1 MRTPDP
7 LRRPGERLWQNNRIR
22 GKENTTDKSTIWLA
36 WLVELSA
43 LQAQNRGA
51 MTEPNQITA
60 ATYPIAVVMER
71 AKLAS
76 SWQPYQWEAK
86 GVVRDIFPAGTS
98 ARVMLRDE
106 RRWQILYPG
115 LELKLMLDE
124 AEGYYLN
131 LTSPE
136 PKVFVLWRFTDEIAR
151 PQFATVS
158 YHEGARGL
166 DSAENVDGVPMPVE
180 LLPWIGEFVEQHY
193 RPEPEKKKRY
203 ASNKDSG
210 RMGTRDER

>member
-1 MRTPDP
+1 
-7 LRRPGERLWQNNRIR
+7 
-22 GKENTTDKSTIWLA
+22 
-36 WLVELSA
+36 
-43 LQAQNRGA
+43 
-51 MTEPNQITA
+51 MTEPNEITA

-76 SWQPYQWEAK
+76 PWQPYRWEAR
-86 GVVRDIFPAGTS
+86 GVVRDIFPTGTS
-98 ARVMLRDE
+98 ERVMRQDE
-106 RRWQILYPG
+106 ERWQILYPG

-131 LTSPE
+131 LTSPQ
-136 PKVFVLWRFTDEIAR
+136 PKVFVLWRLSDEIAR

-158 YHEGARGL
+158 YHEGARWL
-166 DSAENVDGVPMPVE
+166 DSSENVDGVPMPVE

-210 RMGTRDER
+210 RMGRSE

>member
-1 MRTPDP
+1 
-7 LRRPGERLWQNNRIR
+7 
-22 GKENTTDKSTIWLA
+22 
-36 WLVELSA
+36 
-43 LQAQNRGA
+43 
-51 MTEPNQITA
+51 MTEPNEITA

-71 AKLAS
+71 TKLAS
-76 SWQPYQWEAK
+76 PWQSYCWEAR
-86 GVVRDIFPAGTS
+86 GVVRDIFPPGTS
-98 ARVMLRDE
+98 ERVMQQDE
-106 RRWQILYPG
+106 QRWQILYPG

-136 PKVFVLWRFTDEIAR
+136 PKVFVLWRFADEIAR

-158 YHEGARGL
+158 YHEGARWM
-166 DSAENVDGVPMPVE
+166 DSSENVDGVPMPVE
-180 LLPWIGEFVEQHY
+180 LLPWVGEFVERHY

-210 RMGTRDER
+210 RMGRTE

>member
-1 MRTPDP
+1 
-7 LRRPGERLWQNNRIR
+7 
-22 GKENTTDKSTIWLA
+22 
-36 WLVELSA
+36 
-43 LQAQNRGA
+43 
-51 MTEPNQITA
+51 MTEPNEITA

-76 SWQPYQWEAK
+76 PWQPYRWEAR

-98 ARVMLRDE
+98 ERVMQQDE
-106 RRWQILYPG
+106 ERWQILYPG
-115 LELKLMLDE
+115 LELKLTRDE

-131 LTSPE
+131 LTSPQ
-136 PKVFVLWRFTDEIAR
+136 PKVFVLWRLTDEIAR
-151 PQFATVS
+151 PHFATVS
-158 YHEGARGL
+158 YHEGARWL
-166 DSAENVDGVPMPVE
+166 DSSENVDGVPMPVE

-210 RMGTRDER
+210 RMGRIE

>member
-1 MRTPDP
+1 
-7 LRRPGERLWQNNRIR
+7 
-22 GKENTTDKSTIWLA
+22 
-36 WLVELSA
+36 
-43 LQAQNRGA
+43 
-51 MTEPNQITA
+51 MTEPNEITA

-76 SWQPYQWEAK
+76 PWQPYRWEAR
-86 GVVRDIFPAGTS
+86 GVVRDIFPTGTS
-98 ARVMLRDE
+98 ERVMRQDE
-106 RRWQILYPG
+106 ERWQILYPG

-131 LTSPE
+131 LTSPQ
-136 PKVFVLWRFTDEIAR
+136 PKVFVLWRLSDEIAR

-158 YHEGARGL
+158 YHEGARWL
-166 DSAENVDGVPMPVE
+166 DSSENVDGVPMPVE
-180 LLPWIGEFVEQHY
+180 LLPWIGEFVERHY

-210 RMGTRDER
+210 RMGRSE